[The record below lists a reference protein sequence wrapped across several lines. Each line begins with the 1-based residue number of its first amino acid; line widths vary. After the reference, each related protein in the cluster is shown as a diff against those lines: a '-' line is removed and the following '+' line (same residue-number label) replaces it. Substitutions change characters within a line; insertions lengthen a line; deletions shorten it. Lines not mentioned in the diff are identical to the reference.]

1 MYDNHADSTVWTVN
15 VLLCIDV
22 INAACVGNRHLRKTV
37 EEALFIFPTMVCMYV
52 CMLVCMYVCMHVCMY
67 ACTYMHTH
75 VCMYVRIYV
84 TGPAKSTM

>member
-15 VLLCIDV
+15 AFLYIDV

-52 CMLVCMYVCMHVCMY
+52 CMHVCMY
-67 ACTYMHTH
+67 IHAYA
-75 VCMYVRIYV
+75 CMYVRIYV
-84 TGPAKSTM
+84 TGPVKIDHVSANYTELYFR